1 MKNLYLPPESESA
14 ALFAESLMCQ
24 SGVDKGQG
32 AIDLVTESDY
42 NDDVWSAIF

>member
-1 MKNLYLPPESESA
+1 MKNLYLHPESEIA